1 MNKPPAGDGKC
12 DAMRMNVYLTRD
24 DYPELFDELNKFS
37 KGIKRVQ
44 RFKTIANER
53 LILAGRMLPLKES
66 IETDAAA
73 TFRKKVSGEEEE
85 MAAAREAFGPS
96 IK

>member
-1 MNKPPAGDGKC
+1 MRKPPVDDGNGGV
-12 DAMRMNVYLTRD
+12 MRLNIYLTRNE
-24 DYPELFDELNKFS
+24 YPELFDELKKFS

-44 RFKTIANER
+44 RLKTIANER
-53 LILAGRMLPLKES
+53 LILAGRMLPQKES

-73 TFRKKVSGEEEE
+73 TFRKRASGEEDE

>member
-24 DYPELFDELNKFS
+24 EYPELFDELKKFS

-44 RFKTIANER
+44 RLKTIANER

-66 IETDAAA
+66 TEADTAA
-73 TFRKKVSGEEEE
+73 TRKRASGQEDE

>member
-1 MNKPPAGDGKC
+1 MNKPLADDRKC

-24 DYPELFDELNKFS
+24 EYPELFDELKKFS

-44 RFKTIANER
+44 RLKTIANER
-53 LILAGRMLPLKES
+53 LILAGRMQPQKES
-66 IETDAAA
+66 TEADAAA
-73 TFRKKVSGEEEE
+73 SRKRTSGEEDE

>member
-1 MNKPPAGDGKC
+1 MSKPSIDDGNC
-12 DAMRMNVYLTRD
+12 EVMRLNVYLTRNE
-24 DYPELFDELNKFS
+24 YPELFEELKKFS

-44 RFKTIANER
+44 RLKTIANER
-53 LILAGRMLPLKES
+53 LILAGRMLPLKERT
-66 IETDAAA
+66 EVDAAIS
-73 TFRKKVSGEEEE
+73 RKRAPGEEDE